1 MKRRLLILFV
11 ILASLFFLVLGV
23 SSYKGIKKRKREKL
37 KYTLNKKI
45 RVEVLNGTDVP
56 DLARR
61 LTYVMRRD
69 SFDVLIYGNSKTKL
83 DKTVVVERRD
93 YSMRYSSHVAKWYG
107 IKYKTIE
114 IDPDHIIDVS
124 VVIGADYKKIFPYLD
139 TLKAMY

>member
-1 MKRRLLILFV
+1 MMRKLIILFV
-11 ILASLFFLVLGV
+11 VLGGLFFLALGI
-23 SSYKGIKKRKREKL
+23 SSFKAYKRRKREKL

-45 RVEVLNGTDVP
+45 RVEVLNGTNVP

-61 LTYVMRRD
+61 LTYVMRKD
-69 SFDVLIYGNSKTKL
+69 SFDVLVYGTSRTKL
-83 DKTVVVERRD
+83 KNTVVVERRD
-93 YSMRYSSHVAKWYG
+93 SSMKYASHVARWYG

-124 VVIGADYKKIFPYLD
+124 VVIGEDYKKIFPYLD

>member
-83 DKTVVVERRD
+83 EKTVVVERRD
-93 YSMRYSSHVAKWYG
+93 SSMRYSSHVAKWYG